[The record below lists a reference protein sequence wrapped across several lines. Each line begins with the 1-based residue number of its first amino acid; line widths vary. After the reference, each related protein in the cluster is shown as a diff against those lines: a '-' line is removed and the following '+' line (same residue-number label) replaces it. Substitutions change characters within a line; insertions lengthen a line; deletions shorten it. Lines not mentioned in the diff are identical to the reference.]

1 MKLKALV
8 IAPYE
13 GLRDLVEA
21 VSSNMSNIETDVHLG
36 DMHDGVKI
44 VNALNME
51 NYDVIISRAGTAD
64 LIRNYTNLPV
74 IDIKLSILDMM
85 RAIKL
90 AQNYT
95 GKFGVVGYKSIT
107 EQAKTIRQI
116 NEFQFDVLTFD
127 TIANIND
134 RLMEMKNRGVTL
146 IVGDVITTKHAK
158 MMGFDTILLT
168 SGQETIQ
175 AALLEAVEL
184 FDTLSKSQH
193 DVGLFKKIN
202 DYADRFV
209 FTFTDN
215 EEIYY
220 TNVTIN
226 SPQYDSFKETLQT
239 FIPTLY
245 KKAVIQIV
253 KTIDE
258 AEYMID
264 GKLIA
269 HKGKNYPTFYI
280 QKRHRAPNIEKEFV
294 QFNNFSEMPNIE
306 FETFPS
312 RSSKFQETIAHAK
325 KYANTKKSIILF
337 GDQYTG
343 KSRLARA
350 IFQHSTYAN
359 KPLVEIDVQH
369 ISQSQLEQ
377 ILTNEESPFLHS
389 GMTIFM
395 KNIHLLST
403 KNQSLLES
411 YFDNTQVH
419 KRNRFIFSSAGD
431 VSDAKGSNSFLH
443 YICHEIGALVLDI
456 PNLNER
462 REDIPGYVSVFL
474 SDLIPKYGK
483 QILGLKEDAME
494 LLCNFDWSANLIQ
507 LKNIVEALIIHSS
520 DYYIDRLT
528 TEKVLQNVKKPT
540 ISQQINAI
548 DTSKTLDE
556 ITREVIHTVLKEV
569 DYNQSEAAKRLGVS
583 RSTIWR
589 WLK

>member
-44 VNALNME
+44 VNALNTE

-107 EQAKTIRQI
+107 EQAKTIRQLYD
-116 NEFQFDVLTFD
+116 FQFDVLTFD
-127 TIANIND
+127 AIKNID
-134 RLMEMKNRGVTL
+134 KCLSEMKKRGVTL

-168 SGQETIQ
+168 SGEETIE
-175 AALLEAVEL
+175 AALQEAIEL
-184 FDTLSKSQH
+184 YHTIAKREH
-193 DVGLFKKIN
+193 DIGLFKRVN
-202 DYADRFV
+202 EYSDRFI
-209 FTFTDN
+209 FSYSDSN
-215 EEIYY
+215 EVYY
-220 TNVTIN
+220 TNITKKN
-226 SPQYDSFKETLQT
+226 PLYSKFQQTLHTLLPNLYESKELE
-239 FIPTLY
+239 F
-245 KKAVIQIV
+245 V
-253 KTIDE
+253 KTIDG
-258 AEYMID
+258 AGYTIT
-264 GKLIA
+264 GKLLSY
-269 HKGKNYPTFYI
+269 KNKTYPTFYI
-280 QKRHRAPNIEKEFV
+280 QRMHRAPNIEKEFIRY
-294 QFNNFSEMPNIE
+294 NHLAEMPNIQ

-312 RSSKFQETIAHAK
+312 RSEKFQAKIASAK
-325 KYANTKKSIILF
+325 QYANTNKSILIF

-343 KSRLARA
+343 KSRLAKA
-350 IFQHSTYAN
+350 IYQQSPYTA
-359 KPLVEIDVQH
+359 KPFVEMDVQH
-369 ISQSQLEQ
+369 MNPSQLEQ
-377 ILTNEESPFLHS
+377 ILTNDESPFLNS
-389 GMTIFM
+389 NLTIFI
-395 KNIHLLST
+395 KNIHDLSSQNEVLFINYFNNT
-403 KNQSLLES
+403 K
-411 YFDNTQVH
+411 VH
-419 KRNRFIFSSAGD
+419 KRNRFIFSSIRNTTKNKT
-431 VSDAKGSNSFLH
+431 SLLQ
-443 YICHEIGALVLDI
+443 YICNEIGAFVLDI
-456 PNLNER
+456 PSLNER

-483 QILGLKEDAME
+483 QILGFNEDAMN
-494 LLCNFDWSANLIQ
+494 LLVQYDWQYNLIQ
-507 LKNIVEALIIHSS
+507 LKNVVEALIVHSS
-520 DYYIDRLT
+520 DFYIHKET
-528 TEKVLQNVKKPT
+528 TEKVLQQVQKPK
-540 ISQQINAI
+540 ISTHTNTI